1 MRKFS
6 GCFEYWLV
14 GRYEISPD
22 CAELNA
28 GSTILFHYN
37 PNRLVEKEHLGEK
50 FASPEL
56 LSRNVFRDGAIELT
70 EASKNYLLKIMDMVT
85 VYGINQ
91 PENTV
96 YKELLK
102 REPLKLARE
111 H

>member
-1 MRKFS
+1 
-6 GCFEYWLV
+6 
-14 GRYEISPD
+14 
-22 CAELNA
+22 
-28 GSTILFHYN
+28 
-37 PNRLVEKEHLGEK
+37 
-50 FASPEL
+50 
-56 LSRNVFRDGAIELT
+56 
-70 EASKNYLLKIMDMVT
+70 MVT